1 MSDAVYAFVL
11 AALVLGAG
19 LISVELAVSI
29 SIIEI
34 LVGVFAGNFLGL
46 HSTPWLEFLAGLGS
60 IVLTFLAGAEVNAE
74 AMRSKL
80 KESLL
85 IGGFSFLVPFAAA
98 GLFARFVL
106 HWTVP
111 ASLIAGVALSTTS
124 LAVVYA
130 VLVETGLTATAIGQ
144 LIMAACFVTD
154 FGTALALSL
163 LFSAFTWKTVA
174 FVGLSVLAIA
184 LGPRLAHHLFGR
196 YGDKVVEPE
205 IKFVLVALF
214 FFMLLGAFGGSHA
227 VLPVFVFGLAL
238 SGVFTHYPEVQRRL
252 RSLAFAI
259 LTPAFFIRAGF
270 NVSLPYLVAGIVPLL
285 ALLGVKLAAKTGG
298 VYPFARRFVPADA
311 TFTTLLMST
320 GLTFGTI
327 SSMYGLSAGIIDRGQ
342 FSVLVAVVILSAVLP
357 TFVAQKWF
365 YPKAVAALTVPGVGA
380 VGTGVRGPDTV
391 ARVEVEL
398 PNLPLGGLQHGRVDP
413 AGPAQPLQ
421 AEKGFTDRRGITS

>member
-1 MSDAVYAFVL
+1 MSDAAYSFVL

-85 IGGFSFLVPFAAA
+85 IGGFSFLVPFATA

-163 LFSAFTWKTVA
+163 LFSAFTWKTVV
-174 FVGLSVLAIA
+174 FVALSVLAIA

-238 SGVFTHYPEVQRRL
+238 SGVFTRYPEVQKRL

-327 SSMYGLSAGIIDRGQ
+327 SSMYGFSAGIIDRGQ
-342 FSVLVAVVILSAVLP
+342 FSVLVAVVILTAVLP

-365 YPKAVAALTVPGVGA
+365 YPKAVVALAAPRVGA
-380 VGTGVRGPDTV
+380 VEAGVRGLGTLETGV
-391 ARVEVEL
+391 AEADVAYE
-398 PNLPLGGLQHGRVDP
+398 P
-413 AGPAQPLQ
+413 AVG
-421 AEKGFTDRRGITS
+421 KD

>member
-1 MSDAVYAFVL
+1 MSDAAYPFVL

-19 LISVELAVSI
+19 VISVEFAVSI
-29 SIIEI
+29 AIVEI
-34 LVGVFAGNFLGL
+34 LVGVFGGNFLGL

-60 IVLTFLAGAEVNAE
+60 IVLTFLAGAEVHVDT
-74 AMRSKL
+74 MRARL

-85 IGGFSFLVPFAAA
+85 IGGFSFLAPFAAA

-111 ASLIAGVALSTTS
+111 ASLITGVALSTTS

-130 VLVETGLTATAIGQ
+130 VLVETGLNATAIGQ
-144 LIMAACFVTD
+144 MVMAACFVTD
-154 FGTALALSL
+154 FGAALALSL
-163 LFSAFTWKTVA
+163 LFSEFTWKTLVFA
-174 FVGLSVLAIA
+174 VLSVLAVA
-184 LGPRLAHHLFGR
+184 AGPRLADRLFGR
-196 YGDKVVEPE
+196 YGNKVVEPE

-214 FFMLLGAFGGSHA
+214 FFMLLGAFGGGHP

-238 SGVFTHYPEVQRRL
+238 SGVFTRYPAVQKRL

-270 NVSLPYLVAGIVPLL
+270 NVSLPDLYSGLVPLL
-285 ALLGVKLAAKTGG
+285 ALLGVKLAAKTAG
-298 VYPFARRFVPADA
+298 VYPFARRYVPADA
-311 TFTTLLMST
+311 KFTTLLMST

-342 FSVLVAVVILSAVLP
+342 FSVLVAVVILTAVLP

-365 YPKAVAALTVPGVGA
+365 YPKSAAVQRPGA
-380 VGTGVRGPDTV
+380 N
-391 ARVEVEL
+391 VEVT
-398 PNLPLGGLQHGRVDP
+398 RVVAD
-413 AGPAQPLQ
+413 
-421 AEKGFTDRRGITS
+421 